1 MRQTAFLAGILCLS
15 ATLAFGASNTGMTKG
30 KVQLKSAGPIA
41 FGPDG
46 ILFIGDSLGSSVIA
60 VETGDTK
67 SATAGKIEITDINQK
82 VAALLGATPDQI
94 SINDVKV
101 NPLSKNV
108 YLSVT
113 RGKGEGAVPVILR
126 ADASGK
132 ITEFSLDNVA
142 SSSSALPN
150 PPVAKAGARSDPRLE
165 TITQVAFSEGK
176 VIVAGLSN
184 EEFSSNLRTIAFP
197 FKQELTAS
205 SIEIYHGQHGR
216 YETQAPVRT
225 FLPITIANKAHI
237 VAAYT
242 CTPLVTIPM
251 SELKPGKKVAGAT
264 IAELGAGNRP
274 LDMIAYKKDNH
285 DYILMANSARGVM
298 KLTADHLDTYKP
310 ITART
315 EREGVPY
322 ETIASLTGVKHLTSL
337 DNSSALILTDSD
349 LRSIPLP

>member
-1 MRQTAFLAGILCLS
+1 MRKTAFLAGMICA
-15 ATLAFGASNTGMTKG
+15 ATMAFAASNTGMTKG
-30 KVQLKSAGPIA
+30 KVQLKSAGPLA
-41 FGPDG
+41 FGPEG

-60 VETGDTK
+60 VDTGDTK
-67 SATAGKIEITDINQK
+67 AASAGKVEITGINQK
-82 VAALLGATPDQI
+82 VAALLGASADQI
-94 SINDVKV
+94 TINDVKV

-142 SSSSALPN
+142 SSASALPN

-165 TITQVAFSEGK
+165 TITQVAYSGGK

-197 FKQELTAS
+197 FEKNVTAS
-205 SIEIYHGQHGR
+205 SIEIYHGSHGR
-216 YETQAPVRT
+216 FETQAPVRT
-225 FLPITIANKAHI
+225 FVPYTIDNEPSI

-251 SELKPGKKVAGAT
+251 SDLKPGKKVEGAT

-274 LDMIAYKKDNH
+274 IDMIAYKKDNH
-285 DYILMANSARGVM
+285 EFILMANSSRGVM
-298 KLTADHLDTYKP
+298 KLKSDHLEKYKN
-310 ITART
+310 ITAQT
-315 EREGVPY
+315 DITGVPY
-322 ETIASLTGVKHLTSL
+322 ETIGSLTGVKHLTSL
-337 DNSSALILTDSD
+337 DDSNALILTESD
-349 LRSIPLP
+349 LRSVPLP